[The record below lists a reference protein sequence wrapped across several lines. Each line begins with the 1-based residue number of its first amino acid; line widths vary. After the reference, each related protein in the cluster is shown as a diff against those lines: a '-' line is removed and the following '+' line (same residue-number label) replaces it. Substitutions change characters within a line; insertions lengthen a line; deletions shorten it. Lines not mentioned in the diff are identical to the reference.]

1 MSGPAPKPRL
11 RLVSPGGAFAVAVDP
26 DGACTSSIVHAATG
40 TEFLLRTPWE
50 DEDWTGTYAFSG
62 SNQEWHR
69 RYAGGW
75 HTLVPHAGDA
85 RRLDGVEHPFHGE
98 AAWRRWR
105 VIEASASSCTL
116 EVVLRTVPL
125 TVRRR
130 VQATDAGV
138 AVRQS
143 VVNHSGREVAFSW
156 TEHPAFGSALIGP
169 GTTVRIG
176 GDLIEADFPAE
187 GEAHSG
193 FQVVKADGRGAVE
206 LRNADKGTSAV
217 LRWDPEL
224 LPFLYVW
231 QEHRKTTGFPW
242 WGLADTIALEP
253 ASRPYESDGGPL
265 GPLTLAAGATL
276 TADFA
281 LELTCTNPKEPQ

>member
-1 MSGPAPKPRL
+1 MSGEAAPHRRL
-11 RLVSPGGAFAVAVDP
+11 RLGSPGGEFTAAVDP
-26 DGACTSSIVHAATG
+26 DGACVSSIVHAATG
-40 TEFLLRTPWE
+40 TEFLLRLPWE
-50 DEDWTGTYAFSG
+50 DEDWTGVFAFEG

-85 RRLDGVEHPFHGE
+85 RTVDGVEHPFHGE

-105 VIEASASSCTL
+105 VIESSPFSCTL

-130 VQATDAGV
+130 VQATATGL

-143 VVNHSGREVAFSW
+143 VANHSGREVAFSW

-176 GDLIEADFPAE
+176 DDPIEAVFPDE
-187 GEAHSG
+187 EAPHGG
-193 FQVVKADGRGAVE
+193 FQTVRAKGRGAVE
-206 LRNADKGTSAV
+206 LRNADKGTAAV
-217 LRWDPEL
+217 LHWDPEI
-224 LPFLYVW
+224 LPYLYVW

-242 WGLADTIALEP
+242 WGRADTIALEP

-265 GPLTLAAGATL
+265 GPLTLAGGATL

-281 LELTCTNPKEPQ
+281 LELTCTNL